1 MKESLKLHSQPR
13 LVELYSSQT
22 DSNLGQNN
30 LKKQLNDAEKK
41 GNKKISL
48 HFRSIYFKYVW
59 FVEKSCCFIQK
70 IQQSSSRLLYSDRNY
85 S

>member
-48 HFRSIYFKYVW
+48 HFRSIY
-59 FVEKSCCFIQK
+59 SI
-70 IQQSSSRLLYSDRNY
+70 
-85 S
+85 